1 MKHVNQPI
9 MNKTKK
15 MVENNIVVEKEQL
28 ITKKDMTNKEIL
40 REKNLKIIKQYSMVR
55 K

>member
-1 MKHVNQPI
+1 
-9 MNKTKK
+9 